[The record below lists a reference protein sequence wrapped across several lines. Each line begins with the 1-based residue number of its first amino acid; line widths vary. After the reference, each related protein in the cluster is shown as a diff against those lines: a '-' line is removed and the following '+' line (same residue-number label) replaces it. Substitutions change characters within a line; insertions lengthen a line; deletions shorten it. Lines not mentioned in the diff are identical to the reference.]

1 MSRTVQDLLQLMTT
15 GSSVDVSAAS
25 RPQDELVKLANV
37 AVAKYNATA
46 RLVLRGLE
54 SKPQAEL
61 AALALIAKEKITF
74 VFG

>member
-25 RPQDELVKLANV
+25 RPQDELVKLGN
-37 AVAKYNATA
+37 VAKYNATA
-46 RLVLRGLE
+46 RLILRGLE

-61 AALALIAKEKITF
+61 AALALIAKDKITF

>member
-1 MSRTVQDLLQLMTT
+1 MSRTVQDLVQLMTT
-15 GSSVDVSAAS
+15 GSNVDVNAAS

-37 AVAKYNATA
+37 AKFNTTA
-46 RLVLRGLE
+46 RLILRGLE

-61 AALALIAKEKITF
+61 AALASIAKDKITF

>member
-1 MSRTVQDLLQLMTT
+1 MTT

-37 AVAKYNATA
+37 AKYNTTA
-46 RLVLRGLE
+46 RLILRGLE

-61 AALALIAKEKITF
+61 AALASIAKDKITF

>member
-37 AVAKYNATA
+37 AKYNATA
-46 RLVLRGLE
+46 RLILRGLE

-61 AALALIAKEKITF
+61 AALASIAKDKITF
-74 VFG
+74 VLG